1 MKDGIMTQNTRDYLL
16 EKIKKRYLDGL
27 YIIDINDI
35 LDENISKEDVIEI
48 LEDEDFQDI
57 LFSLDTNEGEKL
69 YKVKFG
75 FRGQNIFDIMDK
87 EPYGLEDIFCNITI
101 KIIEERELEV
111 PTNKVFI
118 NFNSLFVL
126 SMFSSKENKLTV
138 TEINNYLIQFNLPYH
153 KNVNTLKNFLL
164 DYIEYMN
171 YLDQM
176 TQNIYYE
183 KSGDTSS
190 DYYSRIDSYRGIEYE
205 GEQVFYNHG
214 FVVKAEEEDNRLVFY
229 SETAISDREAI
240 LIKNSVLTNQFVNPE
255 DMRKLMKKIDC
266 ILTKNNLI
274 SLDPKIKNERDL
286 ELEKLLNSFS
296 TDRNLQN
303 NMYKLEK
310 YVNRRQICQVDI
322 KMDFDEQ
329 SKKMVFLPIYTIAN
343 KGKYYVIGIGINKV
357 SLVNEIYEKA
367 QVQHIRMDLI
377 EEVKGI
383 EAYSEELRKKLQEL
397 RSKEM
402 WQEKIATI
410 TRFCPITYK
419 RIYSYMIPDD
429 KFVLASIKV
438 SSNLMA
444 QICIDE
450 FGTDLQIDFRNDE
463 IFVGNILSTEKNLF
477 TFLKSYTPGLGFEW
491 VKIDKVNVYDIEN
504 KEIKEDITEDSIRLI
519 MDSYYNGIK
528 VYTRF

>member
-1 MKDGIMTQNTRDYLL
+1 MTQTARDYLL
-16 EKIKKRYLDGL
+16 EKIKKKYLEGL
-27 YIIDINDI
+27 YIIDIKDV
-35 LDENISKEDVIEI
+35 LDDNISKVDVMEI

-57 LFSLDTNEGEKL
+57 LFGLDSSEGEKL

-75 FRGQNIFDIMDK
+75 FRGQNIFDIIDK
-87 EPYGLEDIFCNITI
+87 EPYTLEEIFYFIKI

-205 GEQVFYNHG
+205 GEQIFYNHG

-229 SETAISDREAI
+229 SETAITDREAI
-240 LIKNSVLTNQFVNPE
+240 LIKNSILTNQFVNPE

-274 SLDPKIKNERDL
+274 SLDPKIKNERDM

-296 TDRNLQN
+296 SDMNLQN

-310 YVNRRQICQVDI
+310 FLNRRTICQIDTQVDFEEATERI
-322 KMDFDEQ
+322 
-329 SKKMVFLPIYTIAN
+329 VFLPIYNIAN
-343 KGKYYVIGIGINKV
+343 KGRYYVVGVGLNKV
-357 SLVNEIYEKA
+357 SLVNEIYDKIR
-367 QVQHIRMDLI
+367 VYHIRMDL
-377 EEVKGI
+377 VKNVRDI
-383 EAYSEELRKKLQEL
+383 DDYSEELMEKL
-397 RSKEM
+397 SKLKTYGK
-402 WQEKIATI
+402 WQENIEQI

-429 KFVLASIKV
+429 KFIMASIKV
-438 SSNLMA
+438 SSNMMA
-444 QICIDE
+444 QVCVDE
-450 FGTDLQIDFRNDE
+450 FGRDLKIRMEDE
-463 IFVGNILSTEKNLF
+463 DIFVENIISTEKNLF
-477 TFLKSYTPGLGFEW
+477 TFLKSYTPGLGLEW
-491 VKIDKVNVYDIEN
+491 VKIDKVNRY
-504 KEIKEDITEDSIRLI
+504 EINEEILGEDITEESIRRI